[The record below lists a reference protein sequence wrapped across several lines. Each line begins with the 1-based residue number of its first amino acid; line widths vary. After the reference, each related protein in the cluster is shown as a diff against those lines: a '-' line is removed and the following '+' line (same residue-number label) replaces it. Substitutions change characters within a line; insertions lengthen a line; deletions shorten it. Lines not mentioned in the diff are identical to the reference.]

1 MYGYVLLVEGVKVC
15 CWGMLPS
22 TASSTFPPFPSMAV
36 DEERLR
42 LRKSEGAFNG
52 TSQRQQKQAQGNP

>member
-1 MYGYVLLVEGVKVC
+1 MYGYDLLVVC

-22 TASSTFPPFPSMAV
+22 LQLPPFPSMAV